1 MKRKFHSGGDILD
14 IIVGIDPITNFAV
27 SGGDADAFVPFSDKD
42 PFKKIGQVYT
52 KALGGG
58 AGGQR
63 VAAAPDDSAEKA
75 AAASAKKRREAEAAG
90 RQARSRA
97 AGGQGSRKTPLAGKV
112 GVKQANVQSL
122 RRNLLG
128 G

>member
-58 AGGQR
+58 GGQQR
-63 VAAAPDDSAEKA
+63 VAAPKDDSNAKA
-75 AAASAKKRREAEAAG
+75 AAAAKQRREAEAAG

-97 AGGQGSRKTPLAGKV
+97 AGGTGGRKTKLAGKV
-112 GVKQANVQSL
+112 GVKQENVQSI